1 MRLKIAVALIAAGLL
16 AVVLGIALRTVWAPP
31 ETVSANYSAAEST
44 APVTVIEPGVLGVDD
59 ERVDITVEG
68 EGEFFLAVGR
78 AGDVDAWIG
87 EAAHT
92 SISAVAD
99 GQLQGNAVEGDAKVP
114 NPAGSDLWVSEE
126 TAEQSTE
133 HRWIAPA
140 EGEWSILLAA
150 DGTKPAPTNVTV
162 SWPNDTSSPGS
173 IALIIIGALLTVLG
187 LAIAIISRRKGG
199 AAPAGGSG
207 NRPTGSLDE
216 TAVVGGRRVVAGGG
230 SGASAGRTESRAVP
244 RRSGAGALAVLLAA
258 GTALTAQVLPAHA
271 GEPAA
276 SPEAAAAGYPV
287 VLDGQLN
294 RIMDAVAGAVTAG
307 DAARDAGELNAR
319 VGGAALA
326 LREANYKVRAEN
338 GDVAPPV
345 PVAAD
350 PILTSMVDSGP
361 EWPRTFVAVTRGDD
375 NPVPQV
381 AVLSQATPR
390 ENYKMVHAVQML
402 PGTTFP
408 QVSTEKGG
416 SPSVPADS
424 KDGLLHAPQ
433 EALNLLAGY
442 LTDGKNKDAVAENT
456 FAEQITSF
464 QKDQVASNDNAEISF
479 SRSVDGKSVQALKT
493 ADGGAMVYGYMRN
506 VMSSVPSEPGA
517 TVGLSEE
524 FAALA
529 GKKSTTEGVDVT
541 YGESVAIYVPPAGS
555 KEPITVIGVAQ
566 DLVDVRLK

>member
-1 MRLKIAVALIAAGLL
+1 LIGIFVRLKIAVALIAAGLL
-16 AVVLGIALRTVWAPP
+16 AVVLGIALRTIWAPP
-31 ETVSANYSAAEST
+31 ETVSASYSAAESA

-78 AGDVDAWIG
+78 AGDVDAWVG

-99 GQLQGNAVEGDAKVP
+99 GQLQGSLIEGDGKVP

-140 EGEWSILLAA
+140 EGDWSILLAA
-150 DGTKPAPTNVTV
+150 DGNKPAPTNVTV

-173 IALIIIGALLTVLG
+173 IALIIIGALLAVLG
-187 LAIAIISRRKGG
+187 LAIAIISRRGGG
-199 AAPAGGSG
+199 ASSSGGPD
-207 NRPTGSLDE
+207 NRPTRRPDE
-216 TAVVGGRRVVAGGG
+216 TAVVGGRRVAAGDD
-230 SGASAGRTESRAVP
+230 SGAAAGRAESRAAT
-244 RRSGAGALAVLLAA
+244 RRSGAGVLAVVLAA
-258 GTALTAQVLPAHA
+258 GTALTAQVLPANA

-276 SPEAAAAGYPV
+276 SPEAAAAEYPV

-307 DAARDAGELNAR
+307 DAARDAGELDAR

-326 LREANYKVRAEN
+326 LREANYKVRAE
-338 GDVAPPV
+338 

-350 PILTSMVDSGP
+350 PVLTSMVDSGP
-361 EWPRTFVAVTRGDD
+361 EWPRTVVAVTRGDD

-381 AVLSQATPR
+381 VVLSQTTPR

-416 SPSVPADS
+416 APSVPADS

-442 LTDGKNKDAVAENT
+442 LTDGKNKDAIAENT

-479 SRSVDGKSVQALKT
+479 SRSVDGKSVRALKT

-529 GKKSTTEGVDVT
+529 GEQTTTEGVDVT

-555 KEPITVIGVAQ
+555 KEPISVIGVAQ